1 MSNSKQQND
10 DAIIHLETYTSTGGL
25 IVTKAPNEKTFVGR
39 AYCMSALSGGGG
51 EFNTV
56 VQNIFKATPDD
67 SIIQCT
73 MVCAPD
79 HEAPQRYA
87 ATKNKGGD
95 LVNELVQRQAQILQG
110 GLSIGW
116 QPDVPL
122 INTRK
127 VIITLSVPVKSTD
140 AQTMADNLALQNEFL
155 NGLKGCG
162 FYDAQPIAP
171 GDLLGWYRVFTN
183 IFEPHKTVTLDDQI
197 ELKYQAFGSDTV
209 IDFSDVSVGKI
220 GSVYVAGVA
229 VKQYPEEISHGIMS
243 LATGAPFNHGS
254 THEGGGQRIL
264 TPFLFN
270 TTIRVANQQKENDR
284 VAKAIDSR
292 MHTNTLPFRLGNED
306 PAQKLKDLQLIK
318 QVCAADGD
326 KYVNVTT
333 TAFLFST
340 QKEQAQD
347 AAVTLKGTLNKLGF
361 DARETR
367 INTHIRWAQI
377 LPLNFS
383 TKVAAQLKSDG
394 LMYSS
399 AVGALMP
406 ILGDNPGLTFTAG
419 ATHTGSAFITRRGAV
434 HYFDPFVS
442 DNNYSG
448 VIAASPGS
456 GKSFVL
462 QKLIQDNLAEGGYV
476 FLLESGASTKK
487 FCNAAGGEFNEFSLT
502 EPNQPSLNPFTGL
515 SQKEFDEQQE
525 TITSL
530 LLLMSYE
537 GEAMQAGARIAMA
550 EAVRAAYAQNEH
562 ETEIRHVVAALLIT
576 ATSSSNDHP
585 TEVQSAAANLVP
597 RLNAFLGSPSRG
609 QFFQGV
615 GTINPTKFFTVF
627 ELGGLAGDLHLFKCV
642 TFFVLNLLLSRIRK
656 LPGVRKCVYVD
667 EAHDV
672 FKDPLADKVM
682 EGLYLKG
689 RKEKVSIFCVVQS
702 LLKMAREGAGQV
714 ILNSSAWKI
723 LLAQKAEEVDQLFSS
738 GTLKQWAEDDFY
750 RRSVKDLET
759 RKGVY
764 SELLISGD
772 RYYETVRLYVD
783 KFTGALFSSEGD
795 ARDAVFQLMRGGMS
809 AVDSVL
815 QIMGDKRV
823 SHLAQIKRTVQF
835 LRDLDPN
842 LSPSEIMS
850 MTHEAIH
857 A

>member
-1 MSNSKQQND
+1 MAKQQND
-10 DAIIHLETYTSTGGL
+10 DAIIHLETYTQNGGL
-25 IVTKAPNEKTFVGR
+25 IVTKAPGEKTFVGR

-56 VQNIFKATPDD
+56 VQNIFKSTPDD

-79 HEAPQRYA
+79 HAAPQRYA
-87 ATKNKGGD
+87 GTKDKGGA
-95 LVNELVQRQAQILQG
+95 LVSELVQRQAKILQD
-110 GLSIGW
+110 GLTIGW

-127 VIITLSVPVKSTD
+127 VIITLSVPVKGTD
-140 AQTMADNLALQNEFL
+140 AQTMADNLALQSEFL

-162 FYDAQPIAP
+162 FYDVQPISP
-171 GDLLGWYRVFTN
+171 GDLLGWYRVFAN
-183 IFEPHKTVTLDDQI
+183 IFEPHKTVALDDQI
-197 ELKYQAFGSDTV
+197 ELKYQAFGADTV
-209 IDFSDVSVGKI
+209 IDFTDRAVGKI
-220 GSVYVAGVA
+220 GSVYMAGVA
-229 VKQYPEEISHGIMS
+229 VKQYPEQEISHGIMS
-243 LATGAPFNHGS
+243 LATGAPFNHGT

-284 VAKAIDSR
+284 VAKAIESR
-292 MHTNTLPFRLGNED
+292 MHENTLPFRLGNED
-306 PAQKLKDLQLIK
+306 PAQKLKDLKLIK
-318 QVCAADGD
+318 QMCASDGD

-333 TAFLFST
+333 TAFLFSL

-367 INTHIRWAQI
+367 INTHIRWAQT

-383 TKVAAQLKSDG
+383 TKVASQLKSDG
-394 LMYSS
+394 MMYSS

-406 ILGDNPGLTFTAG
+406 ILGDNPGLSFLAG
-419 ATHTGSAFITRRGAV
+419 ATHTGSAFITRRGTV

-456 GKSFVL
+456 GKSFLL
-462 QKLIQDNLAEGGYV
+462 QKRIQDDLAEGGYV
-476 FLLESGASTKK
+476 FLIESGASTKK
-487 FCNAAGGEFNEFSLT
+487 FCNAAGGEFNEFSLV

-525 TITSL
+525 TITAL

-537 GEAMQAGARIAMA
+537 GESMQAGARIAMA

-562 ETEIRHVVAALLIT
+562 TTEIRHVVQALQTT
-576 ATSSSNDHP
+576 ATSSNDHP

-597 RLNAFLGSPSRG
+597 RLNAFLVSPSRG
-609 QFFQGV
+609 QFFQGA
-615 GTINPTKFFTVF
+615 GTVNPTKHFTVF

-656 LPGVRKCVYVD
+656 LPGARKCVYVD

-689 RKEKVSIFCVVQS
+689 RKEKVSIFCIVQS
-702 LLKMAREGAGQV
+702 LLKMAKEGAGQV

-723 LLAQKAEEVDQLFSS
+723 LLAQKPEEVDQLFST
-738 GTLKQWAEDDFY
+738 GTLKQWADDDFY
-750 RRSVKDLET
+750 RRSVKDVET

-783 KFTGALFSSEGD
+783 KFTAALYSSEGD
-795 ARDAVFQLMRGGMS
+795 ERDAVFQLMRSGMS
-809 AVDSVL
+809 AVDAVL
-815 QIMGDKRV
+815 QVMGDKRL

-835 LRDLDPN
+835 LKDLDPD
-842 LSPSEIMS
+842 LSPSDIIS
-850 MTHEAIH
+850 MTHEAVY